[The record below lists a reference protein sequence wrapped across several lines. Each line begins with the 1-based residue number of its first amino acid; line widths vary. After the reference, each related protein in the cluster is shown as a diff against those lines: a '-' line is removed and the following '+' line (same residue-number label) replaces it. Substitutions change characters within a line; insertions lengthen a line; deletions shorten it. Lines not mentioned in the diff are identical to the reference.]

1 MITIH
6 IDEKVI
12 DEHNSINLHIIK
24 TIYKIKNDRLVIFLR
39 GSVRCRYGFL
49 TETCRMEGENHI
61 YSSLLSTKDQKVNLS
76 YIKRLEL

>member
-12 DEHNSINLHIIK
+12 DEHNSINLQIIK

-39 GSVRCRYGFL
+39 GSVRCGFL
-49 TETCRMEGENHI
+49 TETCGGRK
-61 YSSLLSTKDQKVNLS
+61 STSIPPLFPTRDQKVNLLK
-76 YIKRLEL
+76 YKRLEL

>member
-12 DEHNSINLHIIK
+12 DEHNNINLQIIK

-39 GSVRCRYGFL
+39 GSVRCGFL
-49 TETCRMEGENHI
+49 TETCGGRKPHLFLP
-61 YSSLLSTKDQKVNLS
+61 SL
-76 YIKRLEL
+76 

>member
-12 DEHNSINLHIIK
+12 DEHNSINLQIIK

-39 GSVRCRYGFL
+39 GSVRCGFL
-49 TETCRMEGENHI
+49 
-61 YSSLLSTKDQKVNLS
+61 
-76 YIKRLEL
+76 